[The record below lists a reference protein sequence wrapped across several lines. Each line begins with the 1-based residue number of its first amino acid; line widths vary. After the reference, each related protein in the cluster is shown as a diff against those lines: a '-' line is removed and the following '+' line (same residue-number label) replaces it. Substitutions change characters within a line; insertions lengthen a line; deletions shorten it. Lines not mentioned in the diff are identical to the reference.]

1 MTKTKTFFC
10 NALYE
15 NSYVVS
21 SGGACVIVD
30 PGFDGDGE
38 LAKLYSYLEKEG
50 LTPCAILLTHGHA
63 DHIVSAGVLQRR
75 YGIPVYLGEGEDGV
89 LAANDSLAAAFG
101 VQLPKGMIP
110 FGYTT
115 VHDGDII
122 GFTADGA
129 ASPRAGLSEAPP
141 IGDGPLPLQPG
152 AAMASGEAAP
162 SAALCFRVIATPGHT
177 PGGVCWYDEADGLL
191 FSGDTL
197 FEGTI
202 GRTDLPLGEYDDL
215 IRSVM
220 EKLIILPGE
229 TVVYPGHGPST
240 EISVERTSNP
250 FLEPFN
256 EPETSFDPQH
266 HTRSPSDER

>member
-15 NSYVVS
+15 NSYAVS
-21 SGGACVIVD
+21 SGGACVIID
-30 PGFDGDGE
+30 PGFDGEGE
-38 LAKLYSYLEKEG
+38 LARLYSYLGKEG
-50 LTPCAILLTHGHA
+50 LTPQAVLLTHGHA

-129 ASPRAGLSEAPP
+129 ASPDAIAAPGCRGRGPSPMGGASERPAR
-141 IGDGPLPLQPG
+141 
-152 AAMASGEAAP
+152 GEAAP
-162 SAALCFRVIATPGHT
+162 SAALSFRVIATPGHT
-177 PGGVCWYDEADGLL
+177 PGGVCWYNEADGLL

-266 HTRSPSDER
+266 HTQSPSDER